1 MKFGFD
7 IDDTLIDLRKHA
19 FNIYNQKLGKNV
31 PLDQFTNLE
40 RVEIHE
46 LFDMTDEQ
54 GGEMWK
60 SSLEDIYY
68 TDCPVYPNALETLL
82 ELDQQGHEIYYI
94 TARPKEHG
102 ERTKEWMKAQGF
114 PVQDDRFFYGMQD
127 GEKIE
132 IIRRLGLDYYFDDK
146 PDVVNTLLKEES
158 LKVILKDQSYNRHL
172 TFTRLVDWTEI
183 QQILETKQV

>member
-19 FNIYNQKLGKNV
+19 FTIYNQKLGKNV

-46 LFDMTDEQ
+46 LFDLTDEQ

-68 TDCPVYPNALETLL
+68 TDCPVYPNALETLV

-114 PVQDDRFFYGMQD
+114 PVQDDRFYYGMQD
-127 GEKIE
+127 GEKVE
-132 IIRRLGLDYYFDDK
+132 IIKRLGLDYYFDDK
-146 PDVVNTLLKEES
+146 PDVVNTLLKEEN
-158 LKVILKDQSYNRHL
+158 LQVILKDQSYNRHL
-172 TFTRLVDWTEI
+172 TFTRLVDWTDI
-183 QQILETKQV
+183 QQILETK

>member
-31 PLDQFTNLE
+31 SLDQFTNLK

-54 GGEMWK
+54 GSEMWK

-146 PDVVNTLLKEES
+146 PDVVNTLLKEEN
-158 LKVILKDQSYNRHL
+158 LQVILKDQSYNRHL
-172 TFTRLVDWTEI
+172 TFTRLVDWTDI

>member
-1 MKFGFD
+1 MRFGFD

-146 PDVVNTLLKEES
+146 PDVVNTLLKEEN
-158 LKVILKDQSYNRHL
+158 LQVILKDQSYNRHL
-172 TFTRLVDWTEI
+172 TFTRLVDWTDI
-183 QQILETKQV
+183 QQILEAKQA

>member
-1 MKFGFD
+1 MRFGFD

-19 FNIYNQKLGKNV
+19 FDIYNQKLGKNV

-54 GGEMWK
+54 GSEMWR

-68 TDCPVYPNALETLL
+68 TTCPIYPNALETLT
-82 ELDQQGHEIYYI
+82 ELNQQGHEIYYI

-114 PVQDDRFFYGMQD
+114 PVQDDRFFYGMKD
-127 GEKIE
+127 DEKVQ
-132 IIRRLGLDYYFDDK
+132 IIKRLNLDYYFDDK
-146 PDVVNTLLKEES
+146 PDVVNTLLKEEN

-172 TFTRLVDWTEI
+172 TFTRLVDWTDI
-183 QQILETKQV
+183 QQILEAKQV

>member
-46 LFDMTDEQ
+46 LFGMTDEQ

-146 PDVVNTLLKEES
+146 PDVVNTLLKEEN

-172 TFTRLVDWTEI
+172 TFTRLVDWTDI

>member
-19 FNIYNQKLGKNV
+19 FTIYNQKLGKNV

-46 LFDMTDEQ
+46 LFNMTDEQ

-68 TDCPVYPNALETLL
+68 TDCPVYPNALETLV

-114 PVQDDRFFYGMQD
+114 PVQDERFFYGMQD
-127 GEKIE
+127 GEKVE
-132 IIRRLGLDYYFDDK
+132 IIKRLGLDYYFDDK
-146 PDVVNTLLKEES
+146 PDVVNTLLKEEN

-172 TFTRLVDWTEI
+172 TFTRLVDWTDI
-183 QQILETKQV
+183 QQILEKKQV

>member
-146 PDVVNTLLKEES
+146 PDVVNTLLKEEN

-172 TFTRLVDWTEI
+172 TFTRLVDWTDI
-183 QQILETKQV
+183 QQILEKKQV

>member
-31 PLDQFTNLE
+31 SLDQFTNLK

-54 GGEMWK
+54 GSEMWK

-132 IIRRLGLDYYFDDK
+132 IIKHLGLDYYFDDK
-146 PDVVNTLLKEES
+146 PDVVNTLLKEEN

-172 TFTRLVDWTEI
+172 TFTRLVDWTDI